1 LSVCGREDVA
11 VEAGDGVRYA
21 MSGNTRLAFRVRG
34 HGSHEI
40 VMVPTWLSNQD
51 AAPPSWADTSAQ
63 DRLWSFATV
72 VTYDQRGTGISDP
85 VSLHEL
91 PTLEGWADDLHAVV
105 TTAGVGPAVLV
116 AGATSGPIAVLYA
129 ATRPEQIAGLVLI
142 NTSAAIANSD
152 EYDAGRRPETLE
164 RIVDQLERTWGTG
177 RILQALD
184 PDLPF
189 DAAQQQVLARL
200 ERQYMPPATAGALMR
215 QGIATDVR
223 AVLPVISAPT
233 LVVHTVENRI
243 TPVAAGRYLAAHI
256 PDARLV
262 ELPGRSNMWDDA
274 IVDEIEEFVT
284 GARGTTAKPS
294 RMLTTLL
301 FTDVVASTDRL
312 VAIGDRAW
320 RAVLDRHDD
329 VVRRQLDRFSGR
341 EEKFTGDGVLATFDG
356 PARAIRCGT
365 AIRDAAR
372 QIGLEVRVGIHTG
385 EVERRGTE
393 LAGVAVHLAHRV
405 SESAHPG
412 EILVSRTVPDLV
424 AGSGIMFDDR
434 GEHNLKGIPARWRLF
449 AVTH

>member
-1 LSVCGREDVA
+1 
-11 VEAGDGVRYA
+11 VEGADGVRYA
-21 MSGNTRLAFRVRG
+21 MSGTTRLAFRVRG
-34 HGSHEI
+34 RGPHEI

-51 AAPPSWADTSAQ
+51 AVLPSWVDGSVT

-85 VSLHEL
+85 VSLKEL

-105 TTAGVGPAVLV
+105 TTAGVGPVVLV
-116 AGATSGPIAVLYA
+116 AGATSGPIAILYA

-142 NTSAAIANSD
+142 NTSAAMARSD
-152 EYDAGRRPETLE
+152 DYDAGWRPETLE
-164 RIVDQLERTWGTG
+164 RIVDQLERSWGTG
-177 RILQALD
+177 RFLQALD

-189 DAAQQQVLARL
+189 EAAQQQDLARL
-200 ERQYMPPATAGALMR
+200 ERQYAPPATMGALMR

-262 ELPGRSNMWDDA
+262 ELPGGGNVFDDA
-274 IVDEIEEFVT
+274 LIDEIEEFVT
-284 GARGTTAKPS
+284 GVRGATTVHT
-294 RMLTTLL
+294 RMLATLL
-301 FTDVVASTDRL
+301 FTDVVASTDRV

-320 RAVLDRHDD
+320 RAVLDRYDD
-329 VVRRQLDRFSGR
+329 AVRRQLVRFSGR
-341 EEKFTGDGVLATFDG
+341 EEKFTGDGMLATFDG

-365 AIRDAAR
+365 AIREAAH
-372 QIGLEVRVGIHTG
+372 QFGLEVRVGIHTG
-385 EVERRGTE
+385 EVERRGAE

-405 SESAHPG
+405 SESAQPG
-412 EILVSRTVPDLV
+412 EVLVSRTVPDLV
-424 AGSGIMFDDR
+424 AGSGIVFDDR
-434 GEHNLKGIPARWRLF
+434 GEHDLKGIPARWRLF
-449 AVTH
+449 AATV